1 MQPQFNP
8 DLAPWEPISPNNVAG
23 KGRVERPGQVANLVW
38 QTRAAEPTPYENQLG
53 DSLEAAFLGGAK
65 TPADIVAVLNVRG
78 PRNPAGGD
86 VWTEDAFLA
95 EMRRLGA

>member
-23 KGRVERPGQVANLVW
+23 KGR
-38 QTRAAEPTPYENQLG
+38 
-53 DSLEAAFLGGAK
+53 SLEAAFLGGRR
-65 TPADIVAVLNVRG
+65 TLEDIVAVLNERG